1 MKLILASKSPRRSE
15 LLTQAGISFQV
26 IPADVEEVTNPALS
40 IKENI
45 KALATLKAQWVANN
59 HPDDYVLGADTV
71 VISDDQIIGK
81 PHDRED
87 AQRILTS
94 LSGKAHQVVTG
105 FALITPASEIFSD
118 TVTSLVTFHSL
129 TQQVITDYIKTGEPM
144 DKAGAYAIQ
153 GLGKKL
159 VAGYEGSY
167 TNIVGLPVE
176 EVMRCLK
183 SAGFTN

>member
-15 LLTQAGISFQV
+15 LLTEAGIAFQV
-26 IPADVEEVTNPALS
+26 IPADVEEVTNSALS
-40 IKENI
+40 IQENI
-45 KALATLKAQWVANN
+45 KALAALKAQWVAKN
-59 HPDDYVLGADTV
+59 HPDDFVLGADTV

-81 PHDRED
+81 PHDRGD
-87 AQRILTS
+87 AQRILTH
-94 LSGKAHQVVTG
+94 LSGRTHQVVTG
-105 FALITPASEIFSD
+105 FALIAPASKVRSD
-118 TVTSLVTFHSL
+118 TVTSSVTFHSL
-129 TQQVITDYIKTGEPM
+129 TQQVITDYINTGEPM

-167 TNIVGLPVE
+167 TNIVGLPVD

-183 SAGFTN
+183 SAGFTC